1 MIIIIIIIIFIII
14 VKEACSGVRAK
25 PHRNHRVP
33 SGESPVVPSRMR
45 AALHQDSG
53 LAALWGGPRGS
64 RVGARP
70 ESAAQRGRQAGA
82 AAKAE
87 VGREPLGGWE
97 KWAVGRGEEGFSS
110 VPPVASHHD
119 LLGKQGGEPQNPQ
132 TRGLSSPV
140 WAGRLGKPTS
150 PCQRRGE
157 GGGRGQQTHPCPSWG
172 GFLSHEG
179 HAPASCS
186 S

>member
-1 MIIIIIIIIFIII
+1 MIIIIIIIFIII

-25 PHRNHRVP
+25 PRRSHRVP

-45 AALHQDSG
+45 VALHQDAG

-70 ESAAQRGRQAGA
+70 KSAAQRGWQAGA

-97 KWAVGRGEEGFSS
+97 KRAVGRGEEGFSS

-119 LLGKQGGEPQNPQ
+119 LLGRQGGETPEPPDSGPQL
-132 TRGLSSPV
+132 TCVGWEV
-140 WAGRLGKPTS
+140 G
-150 PCQRRGE
+150 
-157 GGGRGQQTHPCPSWG
+157 
-172 GFLSHEG
+172 
-179 HAPASCS
+179 
-186 S
+186 